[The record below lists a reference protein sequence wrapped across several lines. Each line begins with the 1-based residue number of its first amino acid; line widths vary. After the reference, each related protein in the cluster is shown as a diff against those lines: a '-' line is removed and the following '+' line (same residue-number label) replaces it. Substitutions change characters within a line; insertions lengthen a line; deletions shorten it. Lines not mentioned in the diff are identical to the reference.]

1 MNLESVISSIYQAVV
16 SIANS
21 IWAFLDTIK
30 TLYDYYASALESTT
44 GKSFFG
50 FSEFLTSLAILM
62 IAWTTTNYKFKFRIS
77 ISKIPKKKIYKIA
90 CYIGAITLFFDF
102 LTAIGV
108 FTSLTQ
114 LIVQLGCAIVLFSS
128 VAYWVR
134 RAFLEPPIFNQS
146 NCEQYKTEFFRV
158 CDYGTDEELNAITQ
172 EMSDSVNTLVD
183 FAFDYT
189 KDKESKSFS
198 KIQEQILYIFTR
210 MGTERFCRIAA
221 KNGFGEK
228 LLLCIASKGKYNV
241 GLESFADNFITEALK
256 CDESFILNDTNPRN
270 AHLGSS
276 LTKIKDI
283 YGNKDLLLR
292 LYGLIQ
298 PDISSTRNWNIKQVK
313 AYVTCLLTAF
323 DTCYGERAIKF
334 SFLKAYEIL
343 ENTIK
348 RCCSRE
354 NFDKES
360 LELFKET
367 ISFYQKA
374 IDTSFTQKDFFK
386 QKYSY
391 SDKFVEKDFI
401 DYFVDSVVKIIYFA
415 STARGDVQYR
425 EIIQDQLCFENIYSI
440 SNPQN
445 DCIAFYKKLN
455 EAILL
460 KVRQNQDLVGI
471 YTLFFFL
478 ERCGLQ
484 INPDLKNKYLIELHT
499 ELLSYTAQH
508 FHEMFKNACQYAAFK
523 MPESLSIDQ
532 NKGILYLRRN
542 SISPKEELTFTIQ

>member
-1 MNLESVISSIYQAVV
+1 MEQN
-16 SIANS
+16 
-21 IWAFLDTIK
+21 
-30 TLYDYYASALESTT
+30 
-44 GKSFFG
+44 FFG
-50 FSEFLTSLAILM
+50 FSEFLTGFAILM
-62 IAWTTTNYKFKFRIS
+62 IAWTTTDYKFQFRIK
-77 ISKIPKKKIYKIA
+77 ISKFPQKKLYIIA
-90 CYIGAITLFFDF
+90 IVIGAIALVCDFLSAIEILCSLVHLIIQLVCSVTLF
-102 LTAIGV
+102 
-108 FTSLTQ
+108 SL
-114 LIVQLGCAIVLFSS
+114 VV
-128 VAYWVR
+128 YWMV
-134 RAFLEPPIFNQS
+134 RAFLKPPIFNQS
-146 NCEQYKTEFFRV
+146 NCERYKTEFFRV
-158 CDYGTDEELNAITQ
+158 CDYGTDEELNVITQ

-183 FAFDYT
+183 SALDYEI
-189 KDKESKSFS
+189 DKESNSFS

-228 LLLCIASKGKYNV
+228 LLLRIASTGRFNV

-276 LTKIKDI
+276 LTKIKTI
-283 YGNKDLLLR
+283 YGNKKLLLR

-298 PDISSTRNWNIKQVK
+298 PDISSTRNWNTKQIK
-313 AYVTCLLTAF
+313 AYVTCLSTAF

-334 SFLKAYEIL
+334 SFLKSYEIL

-348 RCCSRE
+348 RCCTQE
-354 NFDKES
+354 DPDIECKD
-360 LELFKET
+360 LFEGT
-367 ISFYQKA
+367 IYFYQKV
-374 IDTSFTQKDFFK
+374 IDTSFTQKNIFK

-391 SDKFVEKDFI
+391 SDKFPEQDFI
-401 DYFVDSVVKIIYFA
+401 DYFVDSVIKIIYFA
-415 STARGDVQYR
+415 STVRGDIQYR
-425 EIIQDQLCFENIYSI
+425 ETIQNELCLNKIFPNSD
-440 SNPQN
+440 PQN
-445 DCIAFYKKLN
+445 DCIAFYTKLN

-471 YTLFFFL
+471 YILFFFL

-499 ELLSYTAQH
+499 ELLSYTEQH

-523 MPESLSIDQ
+523 IPESLSIDQ
-532 NKGILYLRRN
+532 DKGILYLRRN

>member
-62 IAWTTTNYKFKFRIS
+62 IAWTTTDNKFKFRIS

-90 CYIGAITLFFDF
+90 FYIGAITLFFDF

-114 LIVQLGCAIVLFSS
+114 LIVQLVCAVIIFSS

-134 RAFLEPPIFNQS
+134 RAFVQPPIFNQS
-146 NCEQYKTEFFRV
+146 NCRQYKTEFFRV

-172 EMSDSVNTLVD
+172 EMSHSVNKLVE
-183 FAFDYT
+183 FAFNYE
-189 KDKESKSFS
+189 KNKESKCFS
-198 KIQEQILYIFTR
+198 EIEEQILYIFTR

-228 LLLCIASKGKYNV
+228 LLLCMVSQKKYNI

-256 CDESFILNDTNPRN
+256 CDESFIFNEINS
-270 AHLGSS
+270 HSCFQ
-276 LTKIKDI
+276 TKIKDI
-283 YGNKDLLLR
+283 YGNEKLLLR
-292 LYGLIQ
+292 LCGLIQ
-298 PDISSTRNWNIKQVK
+298 PDISSTRNWNSKQVT
-313 AYVTCLLTAF
+313 AYVTVLSIAF
-323 DTCYGERAIKF
+323 NTCYGKSAFDI
-334 SFLKAYEIL
+334 SFLKSYKIL

-348 RCCSRE
+348 KSCSRE

-360 LELFKET
+360 LDLFEET
-367 ISFYQKA
+367 ISFYKKA
-374 IDTSFTQKDFFK
+374 IDTSFIQKDIFK

-391 SDKFVEKDFI
+391 SNKFSEQDFI

-425 EIIQDQLCFENIYSI
+425 ETIQDKLCFDNIYSI
-440 SNPQN
+440 SDPQN

-478 ERCGLQ
+478 KRCGLQ

-499 ELLSYTAQH
+499 ELLSYAKQH
-508 FHEMFKNACQYAAFK
+508 FHEMFNNACQYTTFK
-523 MPESLSIDQ
+523 MPENFSM
-532 NKGILYLRRN
+532 NPEKGILYLRRN
-542 SISPKEELTFTIQ
+542 PIGPKEELMFIPQ

>member
-1 MNLESVISSIYQAVV
+1 MNQETAIYSLSQSSSSTADSIWTFLNTIKAQCDHYASVIQPTMEQ
-16 SIANS
+16 N
-21 IWAFLDTIK
+21 
-30 TLYDYYASALESTT
+30 
-44 GKSFFG
+44 FFG
-50 FSEFLTSLAILM
+50 FSEFLTGFAILM
-62 IAWTTTNYKFKFRIS
+62 IAWTTTDYKFQFRIQ
-77 ISKIPKKKIYKIA
+77 ISKFPPKTLYIIA
-90 CYIGAITLFFDF
+90 IVIGAIALVCDF
-102 LTAIGV
+102 LSAIEILC
-108 FTSLTQ
+108 SLVHLIIQ
-114 LIVQLGCAIVLFSS
+114 LICAAVLFSF
-128 VAYWVR
+128 VVYWMT
-134 RAFLEPPIFNQS
+134 RAFLKPPIFNQS
-146 NCEQYKTEFFRV
+146 NCERYKTEFFRV
-158 CDYGTDEELNAITQ
+158 CDYGTDEELNVITQ
-172 EMSDSVNTLVD
+172 EMSDSVDTLVD
-183 FAFDYT
+183 SALDYE

-228 LLLCIASKGKYNV
+228 LLLRIASRGKYNV

-256 CDESFILNDTNPRN
+256 YDESFILNDTNPRN

-348 RCCSRE
+348 RCCSQE
-354 NFDKES
+354 DSDIES
-360 LELFKET
+360 KDLFEGT
-367 ISFYQKA
+367 IYFYQKA
-374 IDTSFTQKDFFK
+374 IDTSFTKKDIFK

-391 SDKFVEKDFI
+391 SDKFPEQDFI
-401 DYFVDSVVKIIYFA
+401 DYFVDSVIKIIYFA
-415 STARGDVQYR
+415 STVKGDIQYR
-425 EIIQDQLCFENIYSI
+425 ETIQNELCLNKIFPNSD
-440 SNPQN
+440 PQN

-478 ERCGLQ
+478 KRCGLQ

-499 ELLSYTAQH
+499 ELLSYAKQH
-508 FHEMFKNACQYAAFK
+508 FHEMFNNACQYATFK
-523 MPESLSIDQ
+523 MPENFSM
-532 NKGILYLRRN
+532 NPEKGILYLRRN
-542 SISPKEELTFTIQ
+542 PIGPKEELMFIPQ